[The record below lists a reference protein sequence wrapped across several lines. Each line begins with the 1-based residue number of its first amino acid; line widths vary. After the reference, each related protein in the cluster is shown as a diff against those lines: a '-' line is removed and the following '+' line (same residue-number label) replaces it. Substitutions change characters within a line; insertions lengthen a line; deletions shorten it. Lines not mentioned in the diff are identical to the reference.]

1 MINYELKNFCAL
13 RANPATG
20 METWDPLFMSLFLKK
35 CLNLYLLLIL
45 LIYLQSEGTNLIDN
59 LGITLVLLISLIH

>member
-1 MINYELKNFCAL
+1 
-13 RANPATG
+13 
-20 METWDPLFMSLFLKK
+20 METWDPLFMSLFIKK